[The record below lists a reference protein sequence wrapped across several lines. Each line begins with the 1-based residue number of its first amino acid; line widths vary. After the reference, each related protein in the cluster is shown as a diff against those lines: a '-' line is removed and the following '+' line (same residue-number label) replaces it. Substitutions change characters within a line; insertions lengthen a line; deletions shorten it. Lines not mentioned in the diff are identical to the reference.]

1 MTELHSSII
10 SILLRINK
18 IPKIINLNNI
28 IDRNKIIKIL
38 SKILHNNIL
47 LASMILCNFKIT
59 ILIKIKSLSQNNTLH
74 LIINIINLNIF
85 FLNKILKFIK
95 IQLPINKM

>member
-18 IPKIINLNNI
+18 ILKIINLNNI